1 MGLQLQSM
9 YDWGRGQWFMDKDRP
24 ITSDPANRDGCSKGI
39 KGGCQTLADVMRES
53 GCGVIIAG
61 GICR

>member
-1 MGLQLQSM
+1 MIG
-9 YDWGRGQWFMDKDRP
+9 GRGGGSRSGQWFMDKDRP

-53 GCGVIIAG
+53 GC
-61 GICR
+61 R